1 MRLAGIENIGKVRK
15 GRRNR
20 WRQRNK
26 KEKRNRNEEKDRLWY
41 SELED
46 RLRET
51 ESSEAG
57 DELEAREKEREK

>member
-1 MRLAGIENIGKVRK
+1 MENIGKVRK

-57 DELEAREKEREK
+57 GMN